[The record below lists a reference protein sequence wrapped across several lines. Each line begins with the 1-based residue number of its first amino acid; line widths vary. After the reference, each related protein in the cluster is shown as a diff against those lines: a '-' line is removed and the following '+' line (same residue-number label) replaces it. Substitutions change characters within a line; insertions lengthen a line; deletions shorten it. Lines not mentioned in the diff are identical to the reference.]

1 MDLHMRDATIQDS
14 QDMLKWRNEAGVRRY
29 SHSKELISE
38 EDHNLWLKSR
48 LILLPSE
55 PFWVFEN
62 ELGKIGFMRL
72 DFNAELN
79 HFKVSIL
86 LNPIFRG
93 KGYGKVLLNK
103 SMEKSLEIKNVES
116 FYAETHVD
124 NQASKSLFLNN
135 GFREL
140 GNLNNFLLLKKIT
153 NFN

>member
-14 QDMLKWRNEAGVRRY
+14 QEMLKWRNEAEVRRF
-29 SHSKELISE
+29 SHSKELIAE

-62 ELGKIGFMRL
+62 ELGKIGFIRL
-72 DFNAELN
+72 DFDGKFN

-93 KGYGKVLLNK
+93 KGYGKVILNK
-103 SMEKSLEIKNVES
+103 SMKKSLEIKHVES

-135 GFREL
+135 GFQEL
-140 GNLNNFLLLKKIT
+140 GNFNNFLLLKKFT

>member
-1 MDLHMRDATIQDS
+1 MRDATIQDS
-14 QDMLKWRNEAGVRRY
+14 QEMLKWRNEAEVRRF
-29 SHSKELISE
+29 SHSKELIAE

-55 PFWVFEN
+55 PFCVFEN
-62 ELGKIGFMRL
+62 ELGKIGFIRL
-72 DFNAELN
+72 DFDGEFN

-93 KGYGKVLLNK
+93 KGYGKVILNK
-103 SMEKSLEIKNVES
+103 SMKKSLEIKHVES

-135 GFREL
+135 GFQEL
-140 GNLNNFLLLKKIT
+140 GNFNNFLLLKKFT